1 MSRKYLIFF
10 AKFCELWYL
19 KKTMDKIDI
28 AKIIDHT
35 FLGADGGKKDIERIC
50 QEAKT
55 YGFRGVCINS
65 RWIKFAK
72 GLLEGSDVKITTVI
86 DYPLGAS
93 PHRVRLFQGK
103 AAKDDGADELD
114 LVLAIGSFKAGKYD
128 EVLEDLKEIAK
139 ILPTKVIIE
148 TGYLTDEE
156 IAKASQL
163 VKASGCICVK
173 TSTGWEP
180 KTDISTKAEHIKII
194 RKTLPGVL
202 IKASGGIR
210 TLKDLKILVEAGADI
225 IGTSASVDIMK
236 EGEIEEKNNLS

>member
-1 MSRKYLIFF
+1 
-10 AKFCELWYL
+10 
-19 KKTMDKIDI
+19 MDKIDI

-35 FLGADGGKKDIERIC
+35 FLKADGGEADIEKIC
-50 QEAKT
+50 QEAKD
-55 YGFRGVCINS
+55 YGFRGVCINC

-72 GLLEGSDVKITTVI
+72 GLLKGSNVKITTVI

-93 PHRVRLFQGK
+93 PHRVRIFQGQC
-103 AAKDDGADELD
+103 AKEDGADELD
-114 LVLAIGSFKAGKYD
+114 LVLTIGSFKAKKYD
-128 EVLEDLKEIAK
+128 EVLKDTKEIAK

-163 VKASGCICVK
+163 VKDAGAICVK
-173 TSTGWEP
+173 TSTGWKP
-180 KTDISTKAEHIKII
+180 KTDISTKANHIKII
-194 RKTLPGVL
+194 RQTLPNIL

-225 IGTSASVDIMK
+225 IGTSASIDIMK
-236 EGEIEEKNNLS
+236 SFVREV